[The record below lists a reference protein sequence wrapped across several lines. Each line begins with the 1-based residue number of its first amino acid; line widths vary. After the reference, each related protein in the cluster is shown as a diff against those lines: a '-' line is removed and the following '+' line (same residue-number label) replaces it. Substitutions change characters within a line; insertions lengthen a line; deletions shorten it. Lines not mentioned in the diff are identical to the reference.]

1 MIKKTLILFVA
12 VLFMACGPKQPKE
25 YAGPEELV
33 KATAEKVN
41 FISAEELKAV
51 IDAHKQ
57 FYLIDIR
64 ETEEF
69 DSACINAAVN
79 IPRGVLEGSVSD
91 KAPKH
96 RQMVYVYCSKGDR
109 STLAAATLAKLKY
122 ANVKVL
128 KGGFDNFK
136 VKFPEMIELNPV
148 RGGETKKAA
157 AKPSGGCGG

>member
-1 MIKKTLILFVA
+1 MIRKLFMLAMVVLFVA
-12 VLFMACGPKQPKE
+12 CAPKQPKE
-25 YAGPEELV
+25 YASPEELV
-33 KATAEKVN
+33 KATAEKVK
-41 FISAEELKAV
+41 FISAEDLKAA
-51 IDAHKQ
+51 IDAHKV

-122 ANVKVL
+122 VKVKVL
-128 KGGFDNFK
+128 KGGFDSFREK
-136 VKFPEMIELNPV
+136 YPELVELNPV

-157 AKPSGGCGG
+157 AKSSGGCGG